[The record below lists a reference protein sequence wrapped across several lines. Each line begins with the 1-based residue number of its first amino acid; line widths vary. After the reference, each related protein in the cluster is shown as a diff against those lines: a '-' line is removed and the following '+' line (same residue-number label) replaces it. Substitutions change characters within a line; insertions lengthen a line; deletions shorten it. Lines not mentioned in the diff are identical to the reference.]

1 MRSPA
6 LVALDRWSGCNI
18 GLPGPCT
25 DGAEH
30 IVPGVNCFRVNA
42 KRHFSMVRHGY
53 VIHCSLG
60 YIHLVSME
68 FVSVIVTCNVVIME
82 IAQVG
87 VEFGSLL
94 LGKGFV

>member
-1 MRSPA
+1 
-6 LVALDRWSGCNI
+6 
-18 GLPGPCT
+18 
-25 DGAEH
+25 
-30 IVPGVNCFRVNA
+30 
-42 KRHFSMVRHGY
+42 MVRHGY

-68 FVSVIVTCNVVIME
+68 FVSVIVTSNVVIME